1 MQNIIISIFLL
12 SGFFLY
18 AQSENVQKLN
28 DKALEVYRSDTQKAL
43 SLLEDARKQSQQ
55 KPDLELT
62 FNSLGI
68 VYRFM
73 GEYEKARQYSLKALG
88 TRNLRVR
95 ASAYNNIGACNR
107 SLGKYEEAVKFYIHA
122 LKDYEQLQMEDEYA
136 TVSNN
141 LSVVYN
147 AIGLADKA
155 KDYNQTAI
163 EKFRKVRNK
172 KGLSEAYNNY
182 AMILVNQ
189 DSLDAAL
196 EYFTQSLEIERELKD
211 QKGISESLNNVGGV
225 YYYQGKITEALNIF
239 KEVLGIE
246 KSINNLGGVSSTYNN
261 IAQILLETQD
271 YDLAKKYIDSAYT
284 FSKKNKISEDYL
296 TSLENYIAYSE
307 QLEKYKLANQYYKT
321 YHSASDSIRQESN
334 LQQLHEAET
343 KYQTEKKEKEILIQR
358 AQLAESRLK
367 IERKNQAI
375 IAVIGLALLG
385 GLIGFQFLRIQ
396 KIRNKQLEKEN
407 RLKDALLQIETQNKL
422 QEQRLRISRDLHDN
436 IGSQLT
442 FIISSIDNL
451 KYLLGKEKPEISHRL
466 EDISFFTRN
475 TISELRDTIWA
486 MNKERITVADLKIR
500 INNFIENARLA
511 TQGIDFI
518 FDADETDDEH
528 SFSALEGINLYRVIQ
543 ESINNSIKH
552 ASPTEISVKFEQSG
566 KRFLI
571 EISDNGTGMDEN
583 NLTYGNGLS
592 NMHKRMAEIGGDFH
606 ITPQPGGGTLIR
618 FDLSSH

>member
-1 MQNIIISIFLL
+1 MQKIVIFIFLL
-12 SGFFLY
+12 SGFCLY

-55 KPDLELT
+55 GPDFQLT
-62 FNSLGI
+62 HNSLGI

-147 AIGLADKA
+147 ALGLADKA
-155 KDYNQTAI
+155 KDYNRVAI

-189 DSLDAAL
+189 DSLDVAL

-211 QKGISESLNNVGGV
+211 LKGISESLNNVGGV
-225 YYYQGKITEALNIF
+225 YYYQGKTTDALNIF

-296 TSLENYIAYSE
+296 TSLENYIAYNE
-307 QLEKYKLANQYYKT
+307 ELEKYKLANQYYKT
-321 YHSASDSIRQESN
+321 YHNASDSIRQESN

-385 GLIGFQFLRIQ
+385 GLIGFQFYRIQ

-407 RLKDALLQIETQNKL
+407 RLKDALIQIETQNKL

-451 KYLLGKEKPEISHRL
+451 KYLWGKDSPEVSKRL
-466 EDISFFTRN
+466 EDISYFTRN

-486 MNKERITVADLKIR
+486 MNKESISVGDLKIR
-500 INNFIENARLA
+500 ISNFIENARLA
-511 TQGIDFI
+511 TRGIDFS
-518 FDADETDDEH
+518 FETDENIEDEH

-543 ESINNSIKH
+543 ESVNNSIKH
-552 ASPTEISVKFEQSG
+552 ASPTEIRVKFERSE

-571 EISDNGTGMDEN
+571 EISDNGTGILEDTMK
-583 NLTYGNGLS
+583 TGNGIH
-592 NMHKRMAEIGGDFH
+592 NMHKRIAEIGGEFH
-606 ITPQPGGGTLIR
+606 IAPNRKKGTLVRIH
-618 FDLSSH
+618 L

>member
-1 MQNIIISIFLL
+1 MQKIVIFIFLL
-12 SGFFLY
+12 SGFYLY

-155 KDYNQTAI
+155 KDYNQAAI

-296 TSLENYIAYSE
+296 TSLENYIAYNE
-307 QLEKYKLANQYYKT
+307 ELEKYKLANQYYKT
-321 YHSASDSIRQESN
+321 YHNASDSIRQESN